1 MPCRDYDDEPAQII
15 QGAHNTNRK
24 LKADLDKVTRLL
36 CGTMKTMSEP
46 QVKIVCSLV
55 PDLKDWWEDHKLKD
69 QKREAQEKAL
79 KLKKIA
85 KLRKELAELEGK

>member
-1 MPCRDYDDEPAQII
+1 MPCRDYDDYLELAQ
-15 QGAHNTNRK
+15 QKHDSNAALKKK
-24 LKADLDKVTRLL
+24 LDLVTRLL

-55 PDLKDWWEDHKLKD
+55 PDLKDWWDDHKLKD